1 MMERLHV
8 EVANLS
14 IAKHGEELC
23 GDRVEIARNGGGVTV
38 VLSDGLGSGVKAN
51 ILATL
56 TTTIASSMLRGGA
69 AIEDV
74 VDTIG
79 HTLPICKVR
88 QVAYSTFTI
97 LQVDS
102 SGNAYLVQFD
112 NPDAFYVSDGCVGSV
127 DCVQRRVADKVVKE
141 ARFRVRSGD
150 HLFLVSDGMIHAGIG
165 GVLNLGWG
173 WPNVADYIRRITQQE
188 KRASV
193 LAKWMINVCDQF
205 YGGKPGDD
213 ATCVAITVRE
223 PRHVTAAVGPPRDPE
238 DDRKMVAKL
247 MGSPGT
253 RVVCGGTTGKIVAR
267 ETGASLKVDL
277 ASMVQGVPPTA
288 TVRGV
293 DLVTEGI
300 ITLSKALSKLASP
313 EEAYGKDGAS
323 RLARVLLDA
332 DHVEFLVG
340 KAVNP
345 AHQNPNLPISITLKE
360 QVMQDIARI
369 LSESGKEVKITY
381 F

>member
-1 MMERLHV
+1 MERLHV
-8 EVANLS
+8 EVADLS

-23 GDRVEIARNGGGVTV
+23 GDRVEISRNGGGVTV

-102 SGNAYLVQFD
+102 DGNAYLVQFD
-112 NPDAFYVSDGCVGSV
+112 NPDAFYVSDGRVGCV
-127 DCVQRRVADKVVKE
+127 DCVQRRVADKIVKE
-141 ARFRVRSGD
+141 ARFRVRAGD
-150 HLFLVSDGMIHAGIG
+150 HLFLVSDGIIHAGIG

-173 WPNVADYIRRITQQE
+173 WPSVADYIRRITQQE

-205 YGGKPGDD
+205 YGGRPGDD

-223 PRHVTAAVGPPRDPE
+223 PRSVMAAVGPPRNPE
-238 DDRKMVAKL
+238 DDSKMVATL

-267 ETGASLKVDL
+267 ETGESLVVDL

-288 TVRGV
+288 TIRGL

-300 ITLSKALSKLASP
+300 VTLSKAVSKLASP

-369 LSESGKEVKITY
+369 LSELGKEVQITY

>member
-1 MMERLHV
+1 MERLHV

-23 GDRVEIARNGGGVTV
+23 GDRVEITRNGGGVTV

-56 TTTIASSMLRGGA
+56 TTTIAASMLRGGA

-223 PRHVTAAVGPPRDPE
+223 PRHVTAAVGPPRNPE
-238 DDRKMVAKL
+238 DDRNMVAKL
-247 MGSPGT
+247 MGASGT

>member
-1 MMERLHV
+1 MERLHV

-23 GDRVEIARNGGGVTV
+23 GDRVEITRNGGGVTV

-56 TTTIASSMLRGGA
+56 TTTIAASMLRGGA

-102 SGNAYLVQFD
+102 SGNAYLEQFD

-141 ARFRVRSGD
+141 ARFKVHSGD

>member
-1 MMERLHV
+1 MERLHV

-223 PRHVTAAVGPPRDPE
+223 PRHVTAAVGPPRNPE
-238 DDRKMVAKL
+238 DDRNMVAKL
-247 MGSPGT
+247 MGASGT

>member
-79 HTLPICKVR
+79 HTLPICRVR

-102 SGNAYLVQFD
+102 DGDAYLVQFD
-112 NPDAFYVSDGCVGSV
+112 NPDAFYVSDGRVGCV

-141 ARFRVRSGD
+141 ARFRVRAGD
-150 HLFLVSDGMIHAGIG
+150 HLFLVSDGIIHAGIG

-173 WPNVADYIRRITQQE
+173 WPSVADYIRRITQQE

-205 YGGKPGDD
+205 YGGRPGDD

-223 PRHVTAAVGPPRDPE
+223 PRYVTAAVGPPKNPE
-238 DDRKMVAKL
+238 DDSKMVARL

-267 ETGASLKVDL
+267 ETGESLSVDL
-277 ASMVQGVPPTA
+277 ASMAQGVPPTA
-288 TVRGV
+288 TIRGL

-300 ITLSKALSKLASP
+300 ITLSKAVSKLSRP
-313 EEAYGKDGAS
+313 EEAYGRDGAS
-323 RLARVLLDA
+323 RLARVFLDA

-369 LSESGKEVKITY
+369 LAELGKEVRITY
-381 F
+381 Y

>member
-8 EVANLS
+8 EAASLS

-23 GDRVEIARNGGGVTV
+23 GDRVDISRNGHGITV

-56 TTTIASSMLRGGA
+56 TTTIAASMLRGGA

-74 VDTIG
+74 VETIG

-102 SGNAYLVQFD
+102 DGNAYLVQFD
-112 NPDAFYVSDGCVGSV
+112 NPDAFYVSDGRVNSV
-127 DCVQRRVADKVVKE
+127 ECVQRRVADKVVKE
-141 ARFRVRSGD
+141 ARFTVQAGD
-150 HLFLVSDGMIHAGIG
+150 HLFLVSDGVIHAGIG
-165 GVLNLGWG
+165 GVLNLGWR
-173 WPNVADYIRRITQQE
+173 WPNVAEYIRRITQQE

-213 ATCVAITVRE
+213 ATVVAISVRE
-223 PRHVTAAVGPPRDPE
+223 PRYVTAAVGPPRNPE
-238 DDRKMVAKL
+238 DDRVMVDRLLASL
-247 MGSPGT
+247 GT
-253 RVVCGGTTGKIVAR
+253 RVVCGGTTGKIFAR
-267 ETGASLKVDL
+267 EMGASLAVDL
-277 ASMVQGVPPTA
+277 SSMDRGVPPTA
-288 TVRGV
+288 TVRGL

-300 ITLSKALSKLASP
+300 ITLSKTLSRLKNP
-313 EEAYGKDGAS
+313 EEAHGKDGAS

-332 DHVEFLVG
+332 DHIEFLVG

-345 AHQNPNLPISITLKE
+345 AHQNPNLPISTTLKE
-360 QVMQDIARI
+360 QVMQNIAEI
-369 LSESGKEVKITY
+369 LSERGKEVRITY

>member
-1 MMERLHV
+1 MERLHV

-23 GDRVEIARNGGGVTV
+23 GDRVEITRNGSGVTV

-56 TTTIASSMLRGGA
+56 TTTIAASMLRGGA

-223 PRHVTAAVGPPRDPE
+223 PRHVTAAQRPGRRSKDGGQADGVAGNAGRVRRDYRQNRGPRDRCEPE
-238 DDRKMVAKL
+238 G
-247 MGSPGT
+247 GSGQHGAGCAAHCDCSRGGPG
-253 RVVCGGTTGKIVAR
+253 
-267 ETGASLKVDL
+267 
-277 ASMVQGVPPTA
+277 
-288 TVRGV
+288 
-293 DLVTEGI
+293 
-300 ITLSKALSKLASP
+300 
-313 EEAYGKDGAS
+313 Y
-323 RLARVLLDA
+323 
-332 DHVEFLVG
+332 
-340 KAVNP
+340 
-345 AHQNPNLPISITLKE
+345 
-360 QVMQDIARI
+360 
-369 LSESGKEVKITY
+369 
-381 F
+381 

>member
-1 MMERLHV
+1 MPHLAYGQS
-8 EVANLS
+8 VAYR
-14 IAKHGEELC
+14 I
-23 GDRVEIARNGGGVTV
+23 DY
-38 VLSDGLGSGVKAN
+38 VLYC
-51 ILATL
+51 
-56 TTTIASSMLRGGA
+56 GA

-223 PRHVTAAVGPPRDPE
+223 PRHVTAAVGPPRNPE
-238 DDRKMVAKL
+238 DDRNMVAKL
-247 MGSPGT
+247 MGASGT

>member
-8 EVANLS
+8 EVADLS

-23 GDRVEIARNGGGVTV
+23 GDRVEISRNGGGVTV

-102 SGNAYLVQFD
+102 DGNAYLVQFD
-112 NPDAFYVSDGCVGSV
+112 NPDAFYVSDGRVGCV
-127 DCVQRRVADKVVKE
+127 DCVQRRVADKIVKE
-141 ARFRVRSGD
+141 ARFRVRAGD
-150 HLFLVSDGMIHAGIG
+150 HLFLVSDGIIHAGIG

-173 WPNVADYIRRITQQE
+173 WPSVADYIRRITQQE

-205 YGGKPGDD
+205 YGGRPGDD

-223 PRHVTAAVGPPRDPE
+223 PRSVMAAVGPPRNPE
-238 DDRKMVAKL
+238 DDSKMVATL

-267 ETGASLKVDL
+267 ETGESLVVDL

-288 TVRGV
+288 TIRGL

-300 ITLSKALSKLASP
+300 VTLSKAVSKLASP

-369 LSESGKEVKITY
+369 LSELGKEVQITY

>member
-23 GDRVEIARNGGGVTV
+23 GDRVEITRNGGGVTV

-56 TTTIASSMLRGGA
+56 TTTIAASMLRGGA

-97 LQVDS
+97 LQIDS
-102 SGNAYLVQFD
+102 DGNAYLVQFD
-112 NPDAFYVSDGCVGSV
+112 NPDAFYVADGRVNSVSCV
-127 DCVQRRVADKVVKE
+127 RRQVADKVVKE
-141 ARFRVRSGD
+141 ARFRVSAGD
-150 HLFLVSDGMIHAGIG
+150 HLFLVSDGIIHAGIG

-188 KRASV
+188 KRASM
-193 LAKWMINVCDQF
+193 LARWMINVCDQF

-223 PRHVTAAVGPPRDPE
+223 PRYVTAAVGPPKDPE
-238 DDRKMVAKL
+238 DDPKMVARL

-267 ETGASLKVDL
+267 ETGAKLVVDL
-277 ASMVQGVPPTA
+277 ASMAPGVPPTA
-288 TVRGV
+288 TIRGT

-300 ITLSKALSKLASP
+300 ITLSKAVRKLASP
-313 EEAYGKDGAS
+313 EEAYGRDGAS

-369 LSESGKEVKITY
+369 LSELGKEVKIAY
-381 F
+381 Y

>member
-23 GDRVEIARNGGGVTV
+23 GDRVEITRNGGGVTV

-56 TTTIASSMLRGGA
+56 TTTIAASMLRGGA

>member
-1 MMERLHV
+1 MERLHV
-8 EVANLS
+8 EIANLS

-23 GDRVEIARNGGGVTV
+23 GDRVEIARNGCGVTV

-56 TTTIASSMLRGGA
+56 TTTIAGSMFRGGA

-102 SGNAYLVQFD
+102 DGNAYLVQFD
-112 NPDAFYVSDGCVGSV
+112 NPDAFYVSDGRVDHV
-127 DCVQRRVADKVVKE
+127 DCVQRQVADKVVKE
-141 ARFRVRSGD
+141 ARFTVRAGD
-150 HLFLVSDGMIHAGIG
+150 HLFLVSDGIIHAGIG

-213 ATCVAITVRE
+213 ATVVAVTVRE
-223 PRHVTAAVGPPRDPE
+223 PRYVTAAVGPPRNPE
-238 DDRKMVAKL
+238 DDRRMVDRL
-247 MGSPGT
+247 MESSGAGGVWRDYRQDCGSRDGQEP
-253 RVVCGGTTGKIVAR
+253 CGR
-267 ETGASLKVDL
+267 PDQHGAGC
-277 ASMVQGVPPTA
+277 A
-288 TVRGV
+288 
-293 DLVTEGI
+293 
-300 ITLSKALSKLASP
+300 
-313 EEAYGKDGAS
+313 
-323 RLARVLLDA
+323 
-332 DHVEFLVG
+332 
-340 KAVNP
+340 
-345 AHQNPNLPISITLKE
+345 AHC
-360 QVMQDIARI
+360 D
-369 LSESGKEVKITY
+369 Y
-381 F
+381 

>member
-23 GDRVEIARNGGGVTV
+23 GDRVEISRNGDGVTV

-102 SGNAYLVQFD
+102 DGNAYLVEFD
-112 NPDAFYVSDGCVGSV
+112 NPDVFYVSDGRVGCV

-141 ARFRVRSGD
+141 ARFRVRAGD
-150 HLFLVSDGMIHAGIG
+150 HLFLVSDGIVHAGIG

-173 WPNVADYIRRITQQE
+173 WPSVADYIRRITQQE

-205 YGGKPGDD
+205 YGGRPGDD

-223 PRHVTAAVGPPRDPE
+223 PRYVTAAVGPPRNPE
-238 DDRKMVAKL
+238 DDSKMVAKL
-247 MGSPGT
+247 MESPGT

-267 ETGASLKVDL
+267 ETGESLAVDL

-288 TVRGV
+288 TIRGL

-300 ITLSKALSKLASP
+300 VTLSKALSRLTRP
-313 EEAYGKDGAS
+313 EEAYGRDGAS
-323 RLARVLLDA
+323 RLARVFLHA

-345 AHQNPNLPISITLKE
+345 AYQNPDLPISITLKE

-369 LSESGKEVKITY
+369 LSELGKEVKVTH

>member
-1 MMERLHV
+1 MERLHV

-23 GDRVEIARNGGGVTV
+23 GDRVEITRNGSGVTV

-56 TTTIASSMLRGGA
+56 TTTIAASMLRGGA

-223 PRHVTAAVGPPRDPE
+223 PRHVTAAVGPPRNPE
-238 DDRKMVAKL
+238 DDRNMVAKL
-247 MGSPGT
+247 MGASGT

>member
-56 TTTIASSMLRGGA
+56 TTTIAASMLRGGA

-102 SGNAYLVQFD
+102 DGDAYLVQFD
-112 NPDAFYVSDGCVGSV
+112 NPDAFYVSDGRVGCV

-141 ARFRVRSGD
+141 ARFRVRAGD
-150 HLFLVSDGMIHAGIG
+150 HLFLVSDGIIHAGIG

-173 WPNVADYIRRITQQE
+173 WPSVADYIRRITQQE

-205 YGGKPGDD
+205 YGGRPGDD

-223 PRHVTAAVGPPRDPE
+223 PRYVTLAVGPPRNPE
-238 DDRKMVAKL
+238 DDSNMVARL

-267 ETGASLKVDL
+267 ETGESLVVDL

-288 TVRGV
+288 TIRGL

-300 ITLSKALSKLASP
+300 ITLSKAVSKLSRP
-313 EEAYGKDGAS
+313 EEAYGRDGAS
-323 RLARVLLDA
+323 RLARVFLDA
-332 DHVEFLVG
+332 DHVELLVG

-345 AHQNPNLPISITLKE
+345 AHQNPNLPISVTLKE

-369 LSESGKEVKITY
+369 LAELGKEVQITY
-381 F
+381 Y

>member
-56 TTTIASSMLRGGA
+56 TTTIAASMLRGGA

-102 SGNAYLVQFD
+102 DGNAYLVQFD
-112 NPDAFYVSDGCVGSV
+112 NPDAFYVSDGRVGSV
-127 DCVQRRVADKVVKE
+127 DCVQHRVADKVVKE
-141 ARFRVRSGD
+141 ARFRVRAGD
-150 HLFLVSDGMIHAGIG
+150 HLFLVSDGIIHAGIG

-173 WPNVADYIRRITQQE
+173 WPSVADYIRRITQQE

-205 YGGKPGDD
+205 YGGRPGDD

-223 PRHVTAAVGPPRDPE
+223 PRYVTLAVGPPRNPE
-238 DDRKMVAKL
+238 DDSNMVARL

-267 ETGASLKVDL
+267 ETGESLVVDL

-288 TVRGV
+288 TIRGL

-300 ITLSKALSKLASP
+300 ITLSKAVSKLSRP
-313 EEAYGKDGAS
+313 EEAYGRDGAS
-323 RLARVLLDA
+323 RLARVFLDA
-332 DHVEFLVG
+332 DHVELLVG

-345 AHQNPNLPISITLKE
+345 AHQNPNLPISVTLKE

-369 LSESGKEVKITY
+369 LAELGKEVQITY
-381 F
+381 Y

>member
-1 MMERLHV
+1 MERLHV

-23 GDRVEIARNGGGVTV
+23 GDRVEITRNGSGVTV

-56 TTTIASSMLRGGA
+56 TTTIAASMLRGGA

>member
-1 MMERLHV
+1 MERLHV

-23 GDRVEIARNGGGVTV
+23 GDRVEITRNGGGVTV

-56 TTTIASSMLRGGA
+56 TTTIAASMLRGGA

-102 SGNAYLVQFD
+102 SGNAYLEQFD

>member
-23 GDRVEIARNGGGVTV
+23 GDRVEVTRNGGGVTV

-79 HTLPICKVR
+79 HTLPICRVR

-102 SGNAYLVQFD
+102 DGDAYLVQFD
-112 NPDAFYVSDGCVGSV
+112 NPDAFYVSDGRVGCV

-141 ARFRVRSGD
+141 ARFRVRAGD
-150 HLFLVSDGMIHAGIG
+150 HLFLVSDGIIHAGIG

-173 WPNVADYIRRITQQE
+173 WPSVADYIRRITQQE

-205 YGGKPGDD
+205 YGGRPGDD

-223 PRHVTAAVGPPRDPE
+223 PRYVTAAVGPPKNPE
-238 DDRKMVAKL
+238 DDSKMVARL

-267 ETGASLKVDL
+267 ETGESLVVDL
-277 ASMVQGVPPTA
+277 ASMMRGVPPTA
-288 TVRGV
+288 TVRGL

-300 ITLSKALSKLASP
+300 ITLSKAVGKLANP
-313 EEAYGKDGAS
+313 EEAYGKDGAA

-369 LSESGKEVKITY
+369 LAELGKEVQVTY
-381 F
+381 Y

>member
-1 MMERLHV
+1 MERLHV

-56 TTTIASSMLRGGA
+56 TTTIAGSMFRGGA

-102 SGNAYLVQFD
+102 DGNAYLVQFD
-112 NPDAFYVSDGCVGSV
+112 NPDAFYVSDGRVDHV
-127 DCVQRRVADKVVKE
+127 DCTQRQVADKVVKE
-141 ARFRVRSGD
+141 ARFTVRAGD
-150 HLFLVSDGMIHAGIG
+150 HLFLVSDGIIHAGIG

-193 LAKWMINVCDQF
+193 LAKWMISVCDQF
-205 YGGKPGDD
+205 YGGRPGDD
-213 ATCVAITVRE
+213 ATVVAVTVRE
-223 PRHVTAAVGPPRDPE
+223 PRYVTVAVGPPRNPE
-238 DDRKMVAKL
+238 DDRRMVDKL
-247 MGSPGT
+247 LESPGT

-267 ETGASLKVDL
+267 ETGKSLAVDL
-277 ASMVQGVPPTA
+277 TSMARGVPPTA
-288 TVRGV
+288 TVEGL

-300 ITLSKALSKLASP
+300 ITLSKALSKLTNP

-369 LSESGKEVKITY
+369 LSESGKEVKTTY

>member
-56 TTTIASSMLRGGA
+56 TTTIAGHMLRGGA

-102 SGNAYLVQFD
+102 EGNAYLVQFD
-112 NPDAFYVSDGCVGSV
+112 NPDAFYVSDGHVDPV
-127 DCVQRRVADKVVKE
+127 DCVERRVADKVVKE
-141 ARFRVRSGD
+141 ARFAVRAGD
-150 HLFLVSDGMIHAGIG
+150 HLFLVSDGIIHAGIG

-213 ATCVAITVRE
+213 ATVVAVTVRE
-223 PRHVTAAVGPPRDPE
+223 PRHVTAAVGPPRNPE
-238 DDRKMVAKL
+238 DDRRMVDRL

-253 RVVCGGTTGKIVAR
+253 RVACGGTTGKIVAR
-267 ETGASLKVDL
+267 ETGASLAVDL
-277 ASMVQGVPPTA
+277 SSMARGVPPTA
-288 TVRGV
+288 TIQGL

-300 ITLSKALSKLASP
+300 ITLSKALSKLTNP

-323 RLARVLLDA
+323 RLARILLDA

-369 LSESGKEVKITY
+369 LSESGKEVKTTY